1 MAGTHTILWSNHRP
15 ATASTPSTVMCD
27 TLTIS
32 GHRPRSAECGT
43 TPQMLMS
50 ECKDSGVPWVPMLNT
65 GAANNFCRSPYATT
79 VGVLIVLCPYIRMQL
94 ADDDKTLSVMGMC
107 RLKITH
113 HIKLGTSLCA
123 PRVGHNC
130 VYVILGESWLKS
142 HGSISIDIYG
152 FDGYTYRCIN
162 FWS

>member
-1 MAGTHTILWSNHRP
+1 
-15 ATASTPSTVMCD
+15 
-27 TLTIS
+27 
-32 GHRPRSAECGT
+32 
-43 TPQMLMS
+43 
-50 ECKDSGVPWVPMLNT
+50 MLNN

-79 VGVLIVLCPYIRMQL
+79 IGVLIVLCPYIRIQL
-94 ADDDKTLSVMGMC
+94 ADDDKTVSVMGMC

-142 HGSISIDIYG
+142 H
-152 FDGYTYRCIN
+152 RVALIN
-162 FWS
+162 YATMQ

>member
-1 MAGTHTILWSNHRP
+1 MAQAMRRCFRFIDDLGAIGNPFLPRLTWMTCNGSATSVYHIPRPTRCVPINLWSCETFGLV
-15 ATASTPSTVMCD
+15 A
-27 TLTIS
+27 L
-32 GHRPRSAECGT
+32 
-43 TPQMLMS
+43 
-50 ECKDSGVPWVPMLNT
+50 
-65 GAANNFCRSPYATT
+65 
-79 VGVLIVLCPYIRMQL
+79 LIVLCPYIRIQL
-94 ADDDKTLSVMGMC
+94 ADDDKTVSVMGMC